1 MHVAHDVKVHD
12 GTYSNTLKLDRYA
25 AEKLHEQR
33 NQFIEAMMSLKSSH
47 NRLLC
52 ATQPI
57 IVVIILFG
65 VSGISAGLL
74 YVSRYQAIVL
84 FCTVESAATVDALL
98 DVDSVLQQGSS
109 RSINSHS

>member
-1 MHVAHDVKVHD
+1 MLPYDVKVHD

-25 AEKLHEQR
+25 AEKPHEQR
-33 NQFIEAMMSLKSSH
+33 NQFIEAMMSQKSSH

-84 FCTVESAATVDALL
+84 F
-98 DVDSVLQQGSS
+98 SVL
-109 RSINSHS
+109 HSGVCGDG